1 MIKKLDKSQWEN
13 FFDKLSKNLGSK
25 EAMIEIVGEEI
36 GDQVETKAQPLIGLS
51 YDPKDDEF
59 VVTLE
64 KHEHII
70 PQPKEIAIDE
80 EVDGIKL
87 IEVVE
92 GDGTKHLIR
101 LMSPLALPQ

>member
-1 MIKKLDKSQWEN
+1 MVRKLEKDQWEV
-13 FFDKLSKNLGSK
+13 FFDKLSKNLGAK
-25 EAMIEIVGEEI
+25 EATIEVVGEEI
-36 GDQVETKAQPLIGLS
+36 GDQVETTAQPIIGLS

-59 VVTLE
+59 IVTLD

-70 PQPKEIAIDE
+70 PNPKEIVVDE

-101 LMSPLALPQ
+101 LTSPLALTQ